1 MADLPASALPQ
12 PSETPVEP
20 KRSAEW
26 SEFPGLFARGVSM
39 GIAEVIPGVSGGT
52 LALIT
57 GIYTRLVDAI
67 RSADLTVLR
76 ALLSL
81 KFKEGLSR
89 IHWRFLFMLF
99 AGQLGGIVLCTRII
113 KLPALIKSDPA
124 PVLGLFFGLVVGSIY
139 LLARDSVRPGIKGL
153 VAYLIGG
160 GIGYLVVT
168 GVPAATPMASWFLFL
183 CGVLAISAWILP
195 GISGSYTL
203 LLLKKYDTI
212 WGALAHPSLD
222 GIVQILLPFGLGA
235 AVGITLFSR
244 LLSWILHRYEKITT
258 MAMNGLLIASLYAIF
273 PFQYAVY
280 EMHGSKEKL
289 VSTTPHFPSAAELS
303 SVSGILACVLPFAGL
318 ATVLIIDR
326 LARKKQAPT
335 EQAAV

>member
-1 MADLPASALPQ
+1 MTDLPAASPTESCQ
-12 PSETPVEP
+12 TPAAP

-81 KFKEGLSR
+81 KFKEGLAR
-89 IHWRFLFMLF
+89 IHWRFLFMVF

-113 KLPALIKSDPA
+113 KLPELIKTDPA
-124 PVLGLFFGLVVGSIY
+124 PVLGLFFGLVVGSIF
-139 LLARDSVRPGIKGL
+139 LLARDSGMPGFKGL

-160 GIGYLVVT
+160 GIGYWVVT

-183 CGVLAISAWILP
+183 CGMLAISAWILP

-212 WGALAHPSLD
+212 WGALAHPSVD

-244 LLSWILHRYEKITT
+244 LLSWILHHYEKITT

-273 PFQYAVY
+273 PFQNPVY

-289 VSTTPHFPSAAELS
+289 VSTTPHLPSEAELH
-303 SVSGILACVLPFAGL
+303 SVSGILACVLPFVGL
-318 ATVLIIDR
+318 TAVLVIDK
-326 LARKKQAPT
+326 LARKKQPPAPP
-335 EQAAV
+335 AAV